1 MPFNARA
8 MAHITKQYR
17 TNMLT
22 TWQKLTNNIEQA
34 AYQGYDYY
42 ILNPRESQYID
53 KLSEYGFEIIYND
66 VSHQYVVRWDNI

>member
-1 MPFNARA
+1 MFNAFT

-22 TWQKLTNNIEQA
+22 IWQKLTKNIEWA

-42 ILNPRESQYID
+42 VLTPKEWQYID
-53 KLSEYGFEIIYND
+53 KLSEYGFETIYNE
-66 VSHQYVVRWDNI
+66 VSQQYVIRWDV

>member
-1 MPFNARA
+1 MFNAFA

-22 TWQKLTNNIEQA
+22 IWQKLTKNIEWA

-42 ILNPRESQYID
+42 VLTPKEWQYID
-53 KLSEYGFEIIYND
+53 KLSEYGFETIYNE
-66 VSHQYVVRWDNI
+66 VSQQYIVRWDI

>member
-1 MPFNARA
+1 MFNAFA

-22 TWQKLTNNIEQA
+22 IWQKLTKNIEWA

-42 ILNPRESQYID
+42 VLTPKEWQYID
-53 KLSEYGFEIIYND
+53 KLSEYGFETIYNE
-66 VSHQYVVRWDNI
+66 VSQQYVVRWDV

>member
-1 MPFNARA
+1 MFNAFA

-22 TWQKLTNNIEQA
+22 IWQKLTKNIEWA

-42 ILNPRESQYID
+42 VLTPKEWQYID
-53 KLSEYGFEIIYND
+53 KLSEYGFETIYNE
-66 VSHQYVVRWDNI
+66 VSQQYVIRWDV

>member
-1 MPFNARA
+1 MFNAFA

-22 TWQKLTNNIEQA
+22 IWQKLTKNIEWT

-42 ILNPRESQYID
+42 ILTPKEWQYID
-53 KLSEYGFEIIYND
+53 KLSEYGFEIAYNGI
-66 VSHQYVVRWDNI
+66 SQQYIVRWDV

>member
-1 MPFNARA
+1 MFNAFA

-22 TWQKLTNNIEQA
+22 IWQKLTKNIEWA

-42 ILNPRESQYID
+42 VLTPKEWQYID
-53 KLSEYGFEIIYND
+53 KLSEYGFETIYNE
-66 VSHQYVVRWDNI
+66 VSQQYIVRWDV